1 MKRLNGAGP
10 SPGGGDLDALL
21 NELRLVNKALLDLEE
36 ERLILEARKARIQDD
51 IRESQALRDD
61 AQIKRQDEQLRKWR
75 EANR

>member
-1 MKRLNGAGP
+1 M
-10 SPGGGDLDALL
+10 DALL

-51 IRESQALRDD
+51 IRELQALRDD
-61 AQIKRQDEQLRKWR
+61 AQIKRQDEQLRTWR

>member
-1 MKRLNGAGP
+1 M
-10 SPGGGDLDALL
+10 DALL

-61 AQIKRQDEQLRKWR
+61 AQIKRQDEQLRKWQ